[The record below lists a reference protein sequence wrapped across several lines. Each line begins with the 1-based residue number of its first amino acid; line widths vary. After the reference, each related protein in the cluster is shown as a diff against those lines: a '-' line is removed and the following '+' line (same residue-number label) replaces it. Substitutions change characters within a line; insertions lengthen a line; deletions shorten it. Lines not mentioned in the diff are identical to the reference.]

1 MSGVSKSISV
11 TLDGVLAGSKFF
23 QGVLLFSPGD
33 FVPAAGVEKEAG
45 GLLAG
50 EGGEISKVR

>member
-1 MSGVSKSISV
+1 MCGVSKSILV

-23 QGVLLFSPGD
+23 QGVLFSPGD